1 MPDAVTLVTSVTA
14 VTSVTGNCGDIG
26 EMETNKPAPKDDE
39 LLSLQHIIGLAE
51 DIVDLITSKKSVT
64 AEMRNGCIERAKEIA
79 EFARDLLIQ
88 TGSKILINDA
98 IDRIE
103 TTFKQEISKFSVFT
117 QPQPA
122 QITSKDPNHTYSSI
136 LKNTPPG
143 KPKKVKIP
151 STKPAIII
159 SPTEEVSSSA
169 ETHKLVKKNITFK
182 DTNFAPANI
191 RYVSNN
197 KISMEFDKPEQM
209 EKTLK
214 KIHESNC
221 PIKAEKSKK
230 LKPMF
235 VLKGIPTEIPPE
247 ELTELIS
254 RQNETIK
261 NVITSQEDLVF
272 KFKRNNRK
280 EDLYNAVFMTTPT
293 IYRAAVTAGRV
304 NVDHQRIYVEE
315 YTPLLQCY
323 KCLQFGH
330 TRLRCTNEDTICSHC
345 AAMTHNFKDC
355 PVKSDNS
362 KINCYN
368 CDKHLKRH
376 NSSLAVPNHT
386 ATSKNCPRVI
396 QMTENLRT
404 RIDYGQ

>member
-14 VTSVTGNCGDIG
+14 VISVTGNCVDIG
-26 EMETNKPAPKDDE
+26 EMETNKPAPEDDE

-64 AEMRNGCIERAKEIA
+64 SEMKNGCIERAKEIA
-79 EFARDLLIQ
+79 
-88 TGSKILINDA
+88 
-98 IDRIE
+98 
-103 TTFKQEISKFSVFT
+103 KFSLST

-122 QITSKDPNHTYSSI
+122 QITSKDPNLTYSSI

-151 STKPAIII
+151 STQPAIII
-159 SPTEEVSSSA
+159 SPTQEVSSSA
-169 ETHKLVKKNITFK
+169 ETHKIVKKNITFK

-197 KISMEFDKPEQM
+197 KISIEFDKPEQM

-235 VLKGIPTEIPPE
+235 ILKGIPTEIPSE

-261 NVITSQEDLVF
+261 NVITSQKDLVF

-293 IYRAAVTAGRV
+293 IYRAAVTTGRV
-304 NVDHQRIYVEE
+304 NVDHQRIFVEE

-345 AAMTHNFKDC
+345 AAMTHNFKDY

-376 NSSLAVPNHT
+376 NSSLAVLNHT
-386 ATSKNCPRVI
+386 ATSKNCPKVI
-396 QMTENLRT
+396 QKTENLRT
-404 RIDYGQ
+404 RID